1 MPLQIVQ
8 GDITK
13 VPCDAI
19 VNAAKPSLLGGG
31 GVDGAIHKA
40 AGGGLLKECKSLG
53 GCETGQAKITGAYN
67 LPARYVIHTVGPK
80 WQGGNKGESELLKSC
95 YIQSLILAQQFNC
108 KTVAFP
114 LISAGVYGYPQDQ
127 ALQIAR
133 DTIEAFLSNGIEM
146 TVYLVLF
153 PESLVS
159 QNKKKQNKLLITVI
173 VIFILILAVYIFRDL
188 ITDYIRNLFEIV
200 EYPEFPATPK

>member
-1 MPLQIVQ
+1 MALQVVQ

-40 AGGGLLKECKSLG
+40 AGRELLKECKSLG
-53 GCETGQAKITGAYN
+53 GCETGQAKITGGYN
-67 LPARYVIHTVGPK
+67 LPAKYIIHTVGPK
-80 WQGGNKGESELLKSC
+80 WQGGNAGEAEMLKSC
-95 YIQSLILAQQFNC
+95 YRQSLLLAQQYEC

-114 LISAGVYGYPQDQ
+114 LISTGVYGYPQDQ

-133 DTIEAFLSNGIEM
+133 DTIEEFLNSGVEM

-153 PESLVS
+153 PESLAIK
-159 QNKKKQNKLLITVI
+159 NKKKQNKILVTVI
-173 VIFILILAVYIFRDL
+173 VIFVLILTAYIFRDL
-188 ITDYIRNLFEIV
+188 IRDCLGALIKTM
-200 EYPEFPATPK
+200 EYSEFPANP

>member
-1 MPLQIVQ
+1 MSFQIVQ

-19 VNAAKPSLLGGG
+19 VNAAKPSLVGGG

-40 AGGGLLKECKSLG
+40 AGRGLLTECKALG

-67 LPARYVIHTVGPK
+67 LPSKYVIHTVGPK
-80 WQGGNKGESELLKSC
+80 WKGGKAGEADLLKSC
-95 YIQSLILAQQFNC
+95 YRQSLLLAQQYDC

-133 DTIEAFLSNGIEM
+133 DTIEEFLSNGVEM

-153 PESLVS
+153 PASLSVK
-159 QNKKKQNKLLITVI
+159 NKKKQNKLLVTVI
-173 VIFILILAVYIFRDL
+173 VIFVLILAAYIFRDL
-188 ITDYIRNLFEIV
+188 IKDYLRDLIKTI
-200 EYPEFPATPK
+200 EYSEFPANP